1 VPLPLAAARFYLLED
16 YYNLLDG
23 PNGESILPFVPE
35 TSGRN
40 ALSDSLVLD
49 EPFLQ
54 DRLVFGELEDESIV
68 EMNLEGQLNLSFLY
82 GKDFALG
89 KSSSVGAG
97 TAGLSDGFQFD
108 FLSRILLTGSVADR
122 LFIEFDYDSERKED
136 ELGGDRNTYDV
147 TYRGREDEFLKEV
160 NVGNKNLAI
169 QDSRYLKIDE
179 GNADSFALRGVAGW
193 KQLHMEGLLRFND
206 SLQGRKEFSGSRNN
220 VEFSVRD
227 VEHVRRQFFFLPD
240 TGIDESSLLLYKT
253 ATGPSDAKIDGKDF
267 VLLSRGRDYSFDNI
281 RGRVY
286 LLESLSRSQELVV
299 FYEKGGNP
307 VGGSSLGADAIIDID
322 GERVNFRSGDFTDF
336 ASYFDAT
343 STYLYLQKNNFNS
356 YWELRN
362 GYFLDEYQGETL
374 FNVNVELL
382 YTTNKGIN
390 DNYSSLLPRFEID
403 TNVGVIFFNFE
414 DSVGFY
420 PRPFPGVS
428 PFSPPYTPPDP
439 ANPFDSVNPI
449 YGGVGDPLIEDSINT
464 LVISYSYNTDIYF
477 LDFNLVPGSVQVFLN
492 GVLLDPR
499 YYMVDN
505 EFGILDFV
513 DGLIKPSDT
522 IEVSYRYTGFGTG
535 EQSLFT
541 AGGFYYENG
550 PVYAQ
555 NLTAFETGLKGQ
567 EAPEVGD
574 ESTAALT
581 NDTMLNLE
589 FGATDEDEVGTY
601 FLFDGEF
608 AFSQT
613 NNNIFGSAVVADME
627 RDEFTADLSM
637 SDQDWILA
645 TKSSYL
651 TDVLSENLSTRGNVL
666 YRNYWED
673 KVLGGFE
680 LRTLSWSIPANQIFD
695 YGDKAGPYNTADKPT
710 GGADTSLVIDYEFES
725 GDSDPYVSVVLPLS
739 GANFSGYERFN
750 MIAEGVA
757 IAGDDIL
764 LYAELLQQYD
774 EDLNDSGTL
783 DGEETIN
790 DAGFFIIPEDGVET
804 NIGTNR
810 EGKSNGRI
818 DSEDVNGNRYLDT
831 DNENGFVVALNDGTT
846 DYLRQFSTGDGSW
859 QYISVD
865 ILDIIESNPGVFQNA
880 NALRLTIVTA
890 GTPLVQDASGKVV
903 INRIWFS
910 GSGIVNQSPDYLTVS
925 DVSVDEDPDVRANAL
940 SQSTYGGVYESL
952 HGDVSYR
959 NKNDLV
965 EKTLKVFF
973 DPSAVPLADGDEA
986 TVARRF
992 EIPVD
997 LSFYSGFSLFLYLPP
1012 TETVPANLNFT
1023 LSFVSSQNEQWE
1035 GSIPGSQ
1042 VVQGWNRVDVG
1053 LASPYTVSLNGQEV
1067 DTMTKTGD
1075 LRVLNRL
1082 AEIRFGLKAEGGSV
1096 SQPLEI
1102 WLDEWFVGDS
1112 DGYFDTAFI
1121 TEGTLGYR
1129 GDLLN
1134 VNDFPLLGDPS
1145 LLLGFERQEG
1155 AFYEN
1160 ADERS
1165 DRYYTDMDL
1174 QLFKVLGTELALSR
1188 ENISSVRNGEELPYD
1203 LSTDDYETRQ
1213 YHALNLDFE
1222 NGYIPVFGHSYQRV
1236 VTNAG
1241 DIELGSTDYQHN
1253 EKTRYSELLTFSE
1266 RLDLPFGLS
1275 QSYSFSRDWAYTDT
1289 LETVP
1294 SQSPDPVEEQEAS
1307 VDQLHRLDL
1316 SYGWRSNFVST
1327 YYSRDRQYAG
1337 LFVPEA
1343 ESWGSAYSSRL
1354 ADLFKPA
1361 GQTIEGGVLA
1371 STADV
1376 YGINVGI
1383 PLVNV
1388 LGYNFIF
1395 DSDFSEKNFNLD
1407 ASTRDT
1413 VYNHRF
1419 EMSFPFYF
1427 FGIDSIVVTPL
1438 WQREFRGDYKAA
1450 SSSLKKTDMYLK
1462 SYSYLFRP
1470 PLYYMV
1476 DRGNDYDG
1484 VNIFRGSPEIGGTTV
1499 NALSNAYILDLGF
1512 AYERWFI
1519 PSYITLGVNG
1529 ETRREGDSYRQSR
1542 GLTAS
1547 MQHNIPLRR
1556 AENFFKK
1563 NLVVTID
1570 YTGERQYDTKLQE
1583 STISLSTEYNA
1594 MRTGYQGFKIYN
1606 SFAYNRKRQHIGD
1619 RGYYLF
1625 PGVPDTD
1632 VIVAE
1637 VPPSDRIENEFRFS
1651 YLWEVF
1657 PKKQFLASLLR
1668 GSEYRSSFR
1677 SEETFF
1683 MENLYTFT
1691 ERRRSESFSNIPVR
1705 LTLEHKTEYVMENL
1719 SFTAFAKL
1727 MFGTEEQVSPD
1738 YTSGNFLNSLGFEF
1752 GTLLEIYF

>member
-1 VPLPLAAARFYLLED
+1 
-16 YYNLLDG
+16 
-23 PNGESILPFVPE
+23 
-35 TSGRN
+35 
-40 ALSDSLVLD
+40 
-49 EPFLQ
+49 
-54 DRLVFGELEDESIV
+54 
-68 EMNLEGQLNLSFLY
+68 
-82 GKDFALG
+82 
-89 KSSSVGAG
+89 
-97 TAGLSDGFQFD
+97 
-108 FLSRILLTGSVADR
+108 
-122 LFIEFDYDSERKED
+122 
-136 ELGGDRNTYDV
+136 
-147 TYRGREDEFLKEV
+147 
-160 NVGNKNLAI
+160 
-169 QDSRYLKIDE
+169 
-179 GNADSFALRGVAGW
+179 
-193 KQLHMEGLLRFND
+193 
-206 SLQGRKEFSGSRNN
+206 
-220 VEFSVRD
+220 VRD

-240 TGIDESSLLLYKT
+240 VAVDEASLRLYKT
-253 ATGPSDAKIDGKDF
+253 ATGPSDIEIDGEDF
-267 VLLSRGRDYSFDNI
+267 VLLSRGRDYSFDNT
-281 RGRVY
+281 RGRLY
-286 LLESLSRSQELVV
+286 LLGFLSSSQELLV
-299 FYEKGGNP
+299 FYEKGGVP
-307 VGGSSLGADAIIDID
+307 VGDPTLGRDSIINDTGDRDDFDTTSYPDYFVTEGS
-322 GERVNFRSGDFTDF
+322 T
-336 ASYFDAT
+336 
-343 STYLYLQKNNFNS
+343 TYLYLQKENFNS

-362 GYFLDEYQGETL
+362 GYYLDEYQGETL
-374 FNVNVELL
+374 FNVNVELR
-382 YTTNKGIN
+382 YTTNNGIN
-390 DNYSSLLPRFEID
+390 DNYNSLLPKYEID
-403 TNVGVIFFNFE
+403 TSLGVVFFNFE

-420 PRPFPGVS
+420 PRPFPGS
-428 PFSPPYTPPDP
+428 EPYPTL
-439 ANPFDSVNPI
+439 NPFASDNPI
-449 YGGVGDPLIEDSINT
+449 YGGVGDPLLEDSINT
-464 LVISYSYNTDIYF
+464 LVVSYSYNTDIYF

-499 YYMVDN
+499 YYTVDN
-505 EFGILDFV
+505 EFGILDFE

-522 IEVSYRYTGFGTG
+522 IEVSYRYTGFGSG
-535 EQSLFT
+535 DQSLFT

-555 NLTAFETGLKGQ
+555 NLTAFETGLEGQ

-581 NDTMLNLE
+581 NDTMVNLG
-589 FGATDEDEVGTY
+589 FGATDEDEAGAY

-613 NNNIFGSAVVADME
+613 NNNVFGSAVVADME

-637 SDQDWILA
+637 SDEDWILA

-651 TDVLSENLSTRGNVL
+651 PADLSEALSTRGDVL

-673 KVLGGFE
+673 RILGGVE
-680 LRTLSWSIPANQIFD
+680 LRTLSWSIPASQIFD
-695 YGDKAGPYNTADKPT
+695 YSDKAGPYNAADKPT

-725 GDSDPYVSVVLPLS
+725 GDSDPYVSVVVPLNS
-739 GANFSGYERFN
+739 ANFSGYERFN
-750 MIAEGVA
+750 MTAEGVA

-774 EDLNDSGTL
+774 EDLNDNGSL

-790 DAGFFIIPEDGVET
+790 DAGFFISPEDGAET
-804 NIGTNR
+804 NIGTDR

-818 DSEDVNGNRYLDT
+818 DSEDLNGDRNLDT
-831 DNENGFVVALNDGTT
+831 DNETGFVVALNDGTT
-846 DYLRQFSTGDGSW
+846 DYLKQFSTGDGAW

-880 NALRLTIVTA
+880 NALRLTVVTA
-890 GTPLVQDASGKVV
+890 STPLVQDASGKVV

-910 GSGIVNQSPDYLTVS
+910 GSTIVNQSPEYLTVS
-925 DVSVDEDPDVRANAL
+925 DVSVDEDPDVRDNAL
-940 SQSTYGGVYESL
+940 SRSVYGGVYESL

-959 NKNDLV
+959 NRNDLV
-965 EKTLKVFF
+965 EKTLKVYFEP
-973 DPSAVPLADGDEA
+973 PSADPLLDGEEA
-986 TVARRF
+986 AVARRF
-992 EIPVD
+992 EIPAD
-997 LSFYSGFSLFLYLPP
+997 LSFYGGFSLFLYLPP
-1012 TETVPANLNFT
+1012 AETVPANLDFT
-1023 LSFVSSQNEQWE
+1023 IAFVSSQNERWE
-1035 GSIPGSQ
+1035 GRIPGSQ
-1042 VVQGWNRVDVG
+1042 VVQGWNRVDVS

-1155 AFYEN
+1155 SFYEN
-1160 ADERS
+1160 VDERS

-1174 QLFKVLGTELALSR
+1174 QLFKVLGTEISLSR
-1188 ENISSVRNGEELPYD
+1188 ENISSIRNEEELPYD

-1213 YHALNLDFE
+1213 YHALDLDFK
-1222 NGYIPVFGHSYQRV
+1222 NGYIPVLGHSYQRV

-1241 DIELGSTDYQHN
+1241 DIELGSADYQLN
-1253 EKTRYSELLTFSE
+1253 ERTRYSELLTFSE
-1266 RLDLPFGLS
+1266 RLNFPFGLS
-1275 QSYSFSRDWAYTDT
+1275 QSYSFSRDWVYTDT

-1307 VDQLHRLDL
+1307 VNQLHRLDL
-1316 SYGWRSNFVST
+1316 SYGWRSSFFST

-1337 LFVPEA
+1337 LFVPGA

-1354 ADLFKPA
+1354 TDLFKPA

-1371 STADV
+1371 STADA

-1407 ASTRDT
+1407 ASTRDP

-1427 FGIDSIVVTPL
+1427 LGIDRIVITPL
-1438 WQREFRGDYKAA
+1438 WQREFRGDYKTA
-1450 SSSLKKTDMYLK
+1450 SSSLKKTDMYLT
-1462 SYSYLFRP
+1462 SYSFLFRP

-1476 DRGNDYDG
+1476 DRGNDYDA
-1484 VNIFRGSPEIGGTTV
+1484 VNIFRSSPEIGGTTV
-1499 NALSNAYILDLGF
+1499 NALNNAYILDMGF

-1547 MQHNIPLRR
+1547 MQHNIQLPR
-1556 AENFFKK
+1556 AEDFFKK
-1563 NLVVTID
+1563 NVVVTID
-1570 YTGERQYDTKLQE
+1570 YTGERQYDTKLQN

-1594 MRTGYQGFKIYN
+1594 MRTEYQGFKIYN
-1606 SFAYNRKRQHIGD
+1606 SIAYDRKRQHIGD

-1632 VIVAE
+1632 AVVAE
-1637 VPPSDRIENEFRFS
+1637 VPPSDRIDNEFRFS

-1668 GSEYRSSFR
+1668 ESEYKSSFR

-1691 ERRRSESFSNIPVR
+1691 ERRQSERFSNIPVR
-1705 LTLEHKTEYVMENL
+1705 ITLEHKTEYVMENL
-1719 SFTAFAKL
+1719 SFTAYAKL

-1738 YTSGNFLNSLGFEF
+1738 YVSGNFLNSLGFEF